1 MSCCLPQCVPFP
13 PKGGEGVRRAPGRL
27 TMTGAA
33 AFLLALSAPSARAER
48 LVASLSS
55 HVVKITSN
63 FTGVELTLFGTVENA
78 PPLPPAGGYDVVV
91 TVTGPRQSTVAF
103 QKERVFGIWINAA
116 SRRFVDV
123 PSYLAVLS
131 RRPFEDIARA
141 DTLRREQVGIANI
154 PLMEQTGAGP
164 AVAAP
169 GDPFRQAFVR
179 LKAERRL
186 YGEITDGVR
195 FLSPT
200 LYSAAI
206 YVPAEAV
213 HGDYKVDVK
222 LFAGGAMIA
231 RADDAFRI
239 MTVGFER
246 FVANAAVNYGLAYGL
261 ATTVMA
267 VLTGWMA
274 SVLFRR
280 D

>member
-1 MSCCLPQCVPFP
+1 MRFASPALAAVC
-13 PKGGEGVRRAPGRL
+13 
-27 TMTGAA
+27 AA
-33 AFLLALSAPSARAER
+33 ALLVSARSARAEH

-63 FTGVELTLFGTVENA
+63 FSGVELTLFGTVENG
-78 PPLPPAGGYDVVV
+78 PPSPPAGGYDVVV

-103 QKERVFGIWINAA
+103 HKERVFGIWINAA
-116 SRRFVDV
+116 SRRFIDV

-131 RRPFEDIARA
+131 RRPFGDIAGA

-154 PLMEQTGAGP
+154 PLMEQTGADI

-179 LKAERRL
+179 LKTERRL
-186 YGEITDGVR
+186 YGEVTDGVT

-213 HGDYKVDVK
+213 LGDYKVDVK

-231 RADDAFRI
+231 RADDGFEIR
-239 MTVGFER
+239 TVGFER

>member
-1 MSCCLPQCVPFP
+1 MRCVSPALAA
-13 PKGGEGVRRAPGRL
+13 VC
-27 TMTGAA
+27 AA
-33 AFLLALSAPSARAER
+33 ALLVSAMPARAER

-63 FTGVELTLFGTVENA
+63 FTGVELTLFGTVESE
-78 PPLPPAGGYDVVV
+78 PPSPPAGGYDVVV

-103 QKERVFGIWINAA
+103 HKERVFGIWINAA
-116 SRRFVDV
+116 SRRFIDV

-131 RRPFEDIARA
+131 RRPFDGIAGL
-141 DTLRREQVGIANI
+141 DTRRREQVGIANI
-154 PLMEQTGAGP
+154 PLMEQIGTEI

-179 LKAERRL
+179 LKTERRL
-186 YGEITDGVR
+186 YSEITDGVT

-213 HGDYKVDVK
+213 LGDYKVDVK

-231 RADDAFRI
+231 RADDAFKI
-239 MTVGFER
+239 TTVGFER
-246 FVANAAVNYGLAYGL
+246 FVANAAVNFGLAYGL
-261 ATTVMA
+261 ATTAMA
-267 VLTGWMA
+267 VVTGWMA
-274 SVLFRR
+274 SILFRR